1 MSNYPKDVMSWK
13 LCQGVKQIW
22 YYRKS
27 IIWGLIFVATIPI
40 FACVYYMLPE
50 KSWSY
55 VGEIRTYLDAMYY
68 SAITITTL
76 GFGDITPNNGLAR
89 SITMIEVITGV
100 VVVGSFLNAV
110 ATEKANQISRQ
121 KALQTLQRLLPLSI
135 PQIQLYLYSCFEMM
149 TPIDERNTIVLNDI
163 YDYEF
168 DLKFNRMY
176 DLNDAS
182 LFMTTPINQS
192 VVERFFQNEL
202 RLYDEL
208 KYLASNVELSY
219 WKELQEVIDD
229 FLREVSN
236 FPYRDVI
243 ITYSHNNDIVN
254 LVKKIIRESGENIG
268 EFECS
273 NIVNPYK
280 SLFCHI
286 EVMISYTQKIVKNI
300 KMTNGL

>member
-1 MSNYPKDVMSWK
+1 M
-13 LCQGVKQIW
+13 
-22 YYRKS
+22 
-27 IIWGLIFVATIPI
+27 
-40 FACVYYMLPE
+40 
-50 KSWSY
+50 
-55 VGEIRTYLDAMYY
+55 
-68 SAITITTL
+68 
-76 GFGDITPNNGLAR
+76 
-89 SITMIEVITGV
+89 
-100 VVVGSFLNAV
+100 
-110 ATEKANQISRQ
+110 ATEKTNQISRQ

-135 PQIQLYLYSCFEMM
+135 PQIQLYLCSCFEMM
-149 TPIDERNTIVLNDI
+149 TPIDERNTIVLNEI

-176 DLNDAS
+176 DLNDIS

-254 LVKKIIRESGENIG
+254 LVKKKIRESGENIG

-280 SLFCHI
+280 SLFCHLK
-286 EVMISYTQKIVKNI
+286 VMISYTQKLVKNI